1 MITIIICSID
11 PERCSKLLEN
21 ISETVGVEY
30 EALVFDNRNEQW
42 GLCRVYNHCAEK
54 AKYPYLCFMHEDVH
68 IDTKNWGEKIV
79 GTVEKIPDCG
89 VVGFAGG
96 IRAAKNIS
104 SWWAGGKISNIY
116 DGFNGKNYPYRRLN
130 YATHYYSNP
139 YAEEISNVLCVDG
152 LFQFIKKSIWEEI
165 RYDERLFAGFHFYDI
180 DFSFAVA
187 EKYNN
192 YVLLDLDVFHDSGG
206 RMNAD
211 YVRYMFVFQNKWK
224 NRLPKKLDD
233 TMLRRGN
240 IKFEL
245 AEAFFIFTLCVN
257 NRVNLRKYLAQLYK
271 INRFPVFVLL
281 LFYIPMK
288 VVLKLFCQVIE
299 KI

>member
-30 EALVFDNRNEQW
+30 ETLVFDNRNEQW

-54 AKYPYLCFMHEDVH
+54 AKYPYLCFMHEDVY
-68 IDTKNWGEKIV
+68 IDTKDWGKRIIGTIEK
-79 GTVEKIPDCG
+79 TPDCG

-96 IRAAKNIS
+96 TQAAKNIS
-104 SWWAGGKISNIY
+104 SWWAGGKRRNVY
-116 DGFNGKNYPYRRLN
+116 DGFNGKNYSYRRLN

-139 YAEEISNVLCVDG
+139 YAEEISNVLCIDG
-152 LFQFIKKSIWEEI
+152 LFQFVKKTIWEEI
-165 RYDERLFAGFHFYDI
+165 RYDEHLFTGFHFYDV

-192 YVLLDLDVFHDSGG
+192 YVLLDFDVFHDSGG
-206 RMNAD
+206 RTNAD
-211 YVRYMFVFQNKWK
+211 YVTYMFVFQNKWR
-224 NRLPKKLDD
+224 NQLPKNLNNTIVKG
-233 TMLRRGN
+233 GN

-245 AEAFFIFTLCVN
+245 KEAFLTFTLCTSNHVS
-257 NRVNLRKYLAQLYK
+257 LRKYFAQVYK
-271 INRFPVFVLL
+271 INKFPVFVLL
-281 LFYIPMK
+281 LLYIPMK
-288 VVLKLFCQVIE
+288 MALRFFRKVF